1 MDGIK
6 EIVKRID
13 SMSGRH
19 SPYSIFYDFVKS
31 AALSMWGIVETYNVR
46 LKDRIEKEYL
56 ATIGKYKPEEVE
68 VMAEMLGLLT
78 ISLQD
83 SMEDVLGKVYME
95 SGAGNKSTGQFFTP
109 FHIAEL
115 CAKLG
120 IDLTETK
127 KWKRPMV
134 INEPSCGGGANV
146 IAACKALKEMGINY
160 QTAIRVKCQDLD
172 WLCVYMCYLQL
183 GLLGCKGEVVQID
196 TLANTQP
203 DERHILKLPGTFL

>member
-68 VMAEMLGLLT
+68 V
-78 ISLQD
+78 ID
-83 SMEDVLGKVYME
+83 R
-95 SGAGNKSTGQFFTP
+95 KS
-109 FHIAEL
+109 
-115 CAKLG
+115 
-120 IDLTETK
+120 
-127 KWKRPMV
+127 
-134 INEPSCGGGANV
+134 
-146 IAACKALKEMGINY
+146 
-160 QTAIRVKCQDLD
+160 
-172 WLCVYMCYLQL
+172 
-183 GLLGCKGEVVQID
+183 VV
-196 TLANTQP
+196 
-203 DERHILKLPGTFL
+203 